1 MGTRQLIPL
10 VAIVMGSIGCVDEL
24 SPDGQWQITETIRN
38 GDCGATQTTTST
50 RKWNV
55 TNGGAKVIDAD
66 DPSAAY
72 NGDFQCMI
80 DNCTAAITGTVT
92 VGTGSVVIQNFLML
106 DGQTNEITGNRTV
119 DIKGSMP
126 CSFTAPVTGKRYALP

>member
-1 MGTRQLIPL
+1 MYMKWALALTLF
-10 VAIVMGSIGCVDEL
+10 AGCVSEL
-24 SPDGQWQITETIRN
+24 DPDGQWQVTETIRN

-55 TNGGAKVIDAD
+55 TNGGSKVIDAD
-66 DPSAAY
+66 DPSVVY

-92 VGTGSVVIQNFLML
+92 VGTGSVAIQNFLML

-126 CSFTAPVTGKRYALP
+126 CSFTAPVVGKRYALP